1 MQLLAFPIFG
11 TRSSHAA
18 AGSTTHGCWDD
29 VRAGYRASAMLPDQM
44 PSTACLRFVRDR
56 PGARDAAASMWRLRR
71 NVVFGPTRHIGVSLR
86 ASPDAYTRE
95 CLIRARSWSTL
106 RGELGAIG
114 PSLASLEFSLYLAR
128 RKHFK
133 PCVSMIDD
141 AERITSSYCG
151 RWLVV
156 DRSMMWPITDG
167 R

>member
-1 MQLLAFPIFG
+1 MQVSTFP
-11 TRSSHAA
+11 
-18 AGSTTHGCWDD
+18 
-29 VRAGYRASAMLPDQM
+29 MLPHGRA
-44 PSTACLRFVRDR
+44 TAPRGDGARLLRCRQGQILPGQTIFTDCLRKLARR
-56 PGARDAAASMWRLRR
+56 ARDAAASMWRLRR

-86 ASPDAYTRE
+86 ASPDAYTIE

-106 RGELGAIG
+106 RGELGATG
-114 PSLASLEFSLYLAR
+114 PSLASLEYSLYLAR